1 MARKTVRQIADL
13 LEKIDTAML
22 TTVGPD
28 GFLVSRP
35 LSTRASSFDGKRV
48 WFFTEADSPKVAE
61 IARHPKVNL
70 AYASSDRNTYVSL
83 AGTAEVNRDRRRIGR
98 LWNDAMKA
106 FFPNGKDDPNLVLL
120 EVQVRSIEYW
130 DGPGSLVGKL
140 VGFVVARVTGDEEHM
155 GDNRLIDM
163 SGKRAASRLPPS
175 HKDAPA
181 GARKAAKQAL
191 KKTPTKKT
199 PTKKAAAGK
208 ASAKKT
214 ASSKAPAK
222 TSTRTAATKKPVA
235 GKATAKRP
243 ATKKAATKKAAAGKT
258 SGRATNGPAAKAP
271 VKRATKKSA
280 RRSTSTAGARA
291 EAIRR
296 VRTRGR

>member
-208 ASAKKT
+208 ASAKKAAT
-214 ASSKAPAK
+214 GKAPAK
-222 TSTRTAATKKPVA
+222 ASTRTAATKKPVA
-235 GKATAKRP
+235 RKATVKR
-243 ATKKAATKKAAAGKT
+243 AAAKKGAAANS
-258 SGRATNGPAAKAP
+258 SGRASNAPA
-271 VKRATKKSA
+271 
-280 RRSTSTAGARA
+280 
-291 EAIRR
+291 
-296 VRTRGR
+296 

>member
-98 LWNDAMKA
+98 FWNDAMKA

-191 KKTPTKKT
+191 KKTPTKKSQ
-199 PTKKAAAGK
+199 TKKAAAGK
-208 ASAKKT
+208 ASAKKAAT
-214 ASSKAPAK
+214 RKAPAK

-235 GKATAKRP
+235 RKATAKR
-243 ATKKAATKKAAAGKT
+243 AATKKATAAKT
-258 SGRATNGPAAKAP
+258 SGRATNAPAAKAP

>member
-191 KKTPTKKT
+191 KKTPAKKT

-208 ASAKKT
+208 ASAKQAAT
-214 ASSKAPAK
+214 RKAPAK

-235 GKATAKRP
+235 RKATVKR
-243 ATKKAATKKAAAGKT
+243 ATARNATAAKT
-258 SGRATNGPAAKAP
+258 SRRATNAPAAKAP

>member
-181 GARKAAKQAL
+181 DARKAAKQAL

-208 ASAKKT
+208 ASAKKAAT
-214 ASSKAPAK
+214 GKAPAK
-222 TSTRTAATKKPVA
+222 ASTRTAATKKPGA
-235 GKATAKRP
+235 RKATLKRAAATKATA
-243 ATKKAATKKAAAGKT
+243 AQT
-258 SGRATNGPAAKAP
+258 SGRATNAPAAKPP

>member
-83 AGTAEVNRDRRRIGR
+83 AGSAEVNRDRRRIGR

-181 GARKAAKQAL
+181 GARKAARQAL
-191 KKTPTKKT
+191 KKTPTKKAAGKT
-199 PTKKAAAGK
+199 AAKTGATKPAAGRKPAARKATAKKAAAK
-208 ASAKKT
+208 
-214 ASSKAPAK
+214 KAPAK
-222 TSTRTAATKKPVA
+222 RPAAKKAAVKTPAKAAATK
-235 GKATAKRP
+235 T
-243 ATKKAATKKAAAGKT
+243 ATKKA
-258 SGRATNGPAAKAP
+258 
-271 VKRATKKSA
+271 A

-296 VRTRGR
+296 ARTRGR

>member
-191 KKTPTKKT
+191 KKTPAKKT

-208 ASAKKT
+208 ASAKQAAT
-214 ASSKAPAK
+214 RKAPAK

-235 GKATAKRP
+235 RKATVKRATAKKV
-243 ATKKAATKKAAAGKT
+243 TAAKT
-258 SGRATNGPAAKAP
+258 SRRATNAPAAKAP

>member
-208 ASAKKT
+208 ASAKKAAT
-214 ASSKAPAK
+214 RKAPAK

-235 GKATAKRP
+235 RKATVKRATAKN
-243 ATKKAATKKAAAGKT
+243 ATAAKT
-258 SGRATNGPAAKAP
+258 SRRATNAPAAKAP

>member
-35 LSTRASSFDGKRV
+35 LSTQDSAFDGKRV

-61 IARHPKVNL
+61 IARNPKVNL

-83 AGTAEVNRDRRRIGR
+83 AGTASVNRDRRRIGR

-191 KKTPTKKT
+191 KKAPA
-199 PTKKAAAGK
+199 KKAG
-208 ASAKKT
+208 T
-214 ASSKAPAK
+214 KAPAK
-222 TSTRTAATKKPVA
+222 KAAPRKAVAKKAARTVAAKKPA
-235 GKATAKRP
+235 TNAATAKR
-243 ATKKAATKKAAAGKT
+243 AASKKA
-258 SGRATNGPAAKAP
+258 PAARKAP
-271 VKRATKKSA
+271 AKASKKSVAKKTA

-291 EAIRR
+291 ESIRR
-296 VRTRGR
+296 ARTRGR

>member
-181 GARKAAKQAL
+181 DARKAAKQAL

-208 ASAKKT
+208 ASAKKAAT
-214 ASSKAPAK
+214 GKAPAK
-222 TSTRTAATKKPVA
+222 ASTRTAATKKPVA
-235 GKATAKRP
+235 RKATVKRAAAKKATA
-243 ATKKAATKKAAAGKT
+243 AKT
-258 SGRATNGPAAKAP
+258 SGRATNAPAAQAP
-271 VKRATKKSA
+271 AKRATKKSA

-296 VRTRGR
+296 ERTRGR

>member
-1 MARKTVRQIADL
+1 MARKSVRQIADL

-130 DGPGSLVGKL
+130 DGPGSLIGQL
-140 VGFVVARVTGDEEHM
+140 VGFVVARVTGKEEHM

-163 SGKRAASRLPPS
+163 SGKRSASRLPPS
-175 HKDAPA
+175 HEDAPA
-181 GARKAAKQAL
+181 GARKAARQAL
-191 KKTPTKKT
+191 KKAPA
-199 PTKKAAAGK
+199 KKAA
-208 ASAKKT
+208 
-214 ASSKAPAK
+214 KAPK
-222 TSTRTAATKKPVA
+222 KAATKKS
-235 GKATAKRP
+235 
-243 ATKKAATKKAAAGKT
+243 ATKKAATKKAATKKA
-258 SGRATNGPAAKAP
+258 ATKKAATKKAATKKAATKKAATKKAP
-271 VKRATKKSA
+271 SRTAARKATKGTATRKAAPAKRATKKAA
-280 RRSTSTAGARA
+280 RRSTSTANARA
-291 EAIRR
+291 ESIRR
-296 VRTRGR
+296 ARTRGR

>member
-98 LWNDAMKA
+98 LWTDAMKA

-208 ASAKKT
+208 ASAKKAAT
-214 ASSKAPAK
+214 RKAPAK

-235 GKATAKRP
+235 RKATAKR
-243 ATKKAATKKAAAGKT
+243 AATKKATAAKT
-258 SGRATNGPAAKAP
+258 SGRVTNAPAAKAP

-280 RRSTSTAGARA
+280 RRSTSPAGARA

>member
-208 ASAKKT
+208 ASAKQAAT
-214 ASSKAPAK
+214 RKAPAK

-235 GKATAKRP
+235 RKATAKR
-243 ATKKAATKKAAAGKT
+243 ATAKKATAAKT
-258 SGRATNGPAAKAP
+258 SHRATNAPAAKAP

>member
-1 MARKTVRQIADL
+1 MARKSVRQIADL

-83 AGTAEVNRDRRRIGR
+83 AGTAEVNRDRRRITR

-130 DGPGSLVGKL
+130 DGPGSLIGQL
-140 VGFVVARVTGDEEHM
+140 VGFVVARVTGKEEHM

-163 SGKRAASRLPPS
+163 SGKRSASRLPPS
-175 HKDAPA
+175 HEDAPA
-181 GARKAAKQAL
+181 GARKAARQAL
-191 KKTPTKKT
+191 KKAPA
-199 PTKKAAAGK
+199 KKAA
-208 ASAKKT
+208 
-214 ASSKAPAK
+214 KAPK
-222 TSTRTAATKKPVA
+222 KAATKN
-235 GKATAKRP
+235 T
-243 ATKKAATKKAAAGKT
+243 ATKKAATKKAATKKA
-258 SGRATNGPAAKAP
+258 ATKKAP
-271 VKRATKKSA
+271 SRTAARKATKGTATRKATPAKRATKKAA
-280 RRSTSTAGARA
+280 RRSTSTANARA
-291 EAIRR
+291 ESIRR
-296 VRTRGR
+296 ARTRGR

>member
-1 MARKTVRQIADL
+1 MARKSVRQIADL

-130 DGPGSLVGKL
+130 DGPGSLIGQL
-140 VGFVVARVTGDEEHM
+140 VGFVVARVTGKEEHM

-163 SGKRAASRLPPS
+163 SGKRSASRLPPS
-175 HKDAPA
+175 HEDAPA
-181 GARKAAKQAL
+181 GARKAARQAL
-191 KKTPTKKT
+191 KKAPA
-199 PTKKAAAGK
+199 KKAA
-208 ASAKKT
+208 
-214 ASSKAPAK
+214 KAPK
-222 TSTRTAATKKPVA
+222 KAATKKS
-235 GKATAKRP
+235 
-243 ATKKAATKKAAAGKT
+243 ATKKAATKKAATKKA
-258 SGRATNGPAAKAP
+258 ATKKAATKKAATKKAATKKAP
-271 VKRATKKSA
+271 SRTAARKATKGTATRKAAPAKRATKKAA
-280 RRSTSTAGARA
+280 RRSTSTANARA
-291 EAIRR
+291 ESIRR
-296 VRTRGR
+296 ARTRGR

>member
-1 MARKTVRQIADL
+1 MARKSIRQIADL

-130 DGPGSLVGKL
+130 DGPGSLIGQL
-140 VGFVVARVTGDEEHM
+140 VGFVVARVTGKEEHM

-163 SGKRAASRLPPS
+163 SGKRSASRLPPS
-175 HKDAPA
+175 HEDAPA
-181 GARKAAKQAL
+181 GARKAARQAL
-191 KKTPTKKT
+191 KKAPAKKAAKT
-199 PTKKAAAGK
+199 TKKAAT
-208 ASAKKT
+208 KK
-214 ASSKAPAK
+214 
-222 TSTRTAATKKPVA
+222 AATKKT
-235 GKATAKRP
+235 ATKKT
-243 ATKKAATKKAAAGKT
+243 ATKKAATKKAATKKA
-258 SGRATNGPAAKAP
+258 ATKKAP
-271 VKRATKKSA
+271 SRAAARKATKGTATRKAAPAKRATKKAA
-280 RRSTSTAGARA
+280 RRSTSTANARA
-291 EAIRR
+291 ESIRR
-296 VRTRGR
+296 ARTRGR

>member
-1 MARKTVRQIADL
+1 MARKSVRQIADL

-83 AGTAEVNRDRRRIGR
+83 AGTAEVNRDRRRITR

-130 DGPGSLVGKL
+130 DGPGSLIGQL
-140 VGFVVARVTGDEEHM
+140 VGFVVARVTGKEEHM

-163 SGKRAASRLPPS
+163 SGKRSASRLPPS
-175 HKDAPA
+175 HEDAPA
-181 GARKAAKQAL
+181 GAREAARQAL
-191 KKTPTKKT
+191 KKAPAKKAAKA
-199 PTKKAAAGK
+199 PKKAATKKAA
-208 ASAKKT
+208 
-214 ASSKAPAK
+214 
-222 TSTRTAATKKPVA
+222 TRKAATR
-235 GKATAKRP
+235 KA
-243 ATKKAATKKAAAGKT
+243 ATKKAATKKAATK
-258 SGRATNGPAAKAP
+258 KAP
-271 VKRATKKSA
+271 SRTAARKATKGTATRKAAPAKRATKKAA
-280 RRSTSTAGARA
+280 RRSTSTANARA
-291 EAIRR
+291 ESIRR
-296 VRTRGR
+296 ARTRGR

>member
-1 MARKTVRQIADL
+1 MARKSIRQIADL

-83 AGTAEVNRDRRRIGR
+83 AGTAEVNRDRRRITR

-130 DGPGSLVGKL
+130 DGPGSLIGQL
-140 VGFVVARVTGDEEHM
+140 VGFVVARVTGKEEHM

-163 SGKRAASRLPPS
+163 SGKRSASRLPPS
-175 HKDAPA
+175 HEDAPA
-181 GARKAAKQAL
+181 GARKAARQAL
-191 KKTPTKKT
+191 KKAPAKKAAKT
-199 PTKKAAAGK
+199 TKKAAT
-208 ASAKKT
+208 KK
-214 ASSKAPAK
+214 
-222 TSTRTAATKKPVA
+222 AATKKT
-235 GKATAKRP
+235 ATKKT
-243 ATKKAATKKAAAGKT
+243 ATKKAATKKAATKKA
-258 SGRATNGPAAKAP
+258 ATKKAP
-271 VKRATKKSA
+271 SRAAARKATKGTATRKAAPAKRATKKAA
-280 RRSTSTAGARA
+280 RRSTSTANARA
-291 EAIRR
+291 ESIRR
-296 VRTRGR
+296 ARTRGR